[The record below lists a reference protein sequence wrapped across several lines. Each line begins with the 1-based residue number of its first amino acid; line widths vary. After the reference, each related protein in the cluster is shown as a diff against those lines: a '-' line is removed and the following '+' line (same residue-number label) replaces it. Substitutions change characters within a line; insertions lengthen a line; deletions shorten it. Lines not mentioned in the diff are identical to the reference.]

1 MSPSKKGRHQ
11 KRRTVPN
18 VSQRPGG
25 TNPST
30 TPSRRLNSLPSQYN
44 ITPAAQA
51 PPTQSPQVPVFAQQ
65 STTAPHIRN
74 YRPPEKLFQT
84 KMPQQY
90 EEVATPLS
98 QEIQNNPP
106 RQSTQ
111 LQDNEASPLQN
122 SQAQSHP
129 SSQGNNFEEPAP
141 VVPDLE
147 EDTLRALNALIL
159 VPDRD
164 RFTTVLSL
172 TPTPNSTCFTRDK
185 GSKLVRSITRIFTNI
200 FDGPYYTW
208 SCVPQG
214 RQERYFIE
222 FAKTHTWDP
231 LITGSV
237 QQNFEVICQRRMKD
251 MVSGMRTT
259 QKRPKWIDETLW
271 KTMTAYWATEEAQKK
286 SQTYSDVRM
295 SERNGLGPH
304 VHLSGP
310 TSYLQIQ
317 LGLEEKL
324 GRPVSLGDV
333 FIETHTRPDG
343 MYVDKKAEKIV
354 ENYEKNIQEK
364 LAELK
369 AETSTISDCAS

>member
-18 VSQRPGG
+18 VSRRPGG

-51 PPTQSPQVPVFAQQ
+51 PPNQSPQVPVFAQQ

-74 YRPPEKLFQT
+74 YPPPEQLFQT
-84 KMPQQY
+84 KMPQQH

-111 LQDNEASPLQN
+111 LQDNETSPLQN

-147 EDTLRALNALIL
+147 EDTLPALNALIL

-164 RFTTVLSL
+164 RFTTVLSP
-172 TPTPNSTCFTRDK
+172 TPTPNYTCFTRDK

-208 SCVPQG
+208 SCVPRG

-222 FAKTHTWDP
+222 FAKTNTWDP

-259 QKRPKWIDETLW
+259 QK
-271 KTMTAYWATEEAQKK
+271 
-286 SQTYSDVRM
+286 
-295 SERNGLGPH
+295 
-304 VHLSGP
+304 
-310 TSYLQIQ
+310 
-317 LGLEEKL
+317 
-324 GRPVSLGDV
+324 
-333 FIETHTRPDG
+333 
-343 MYVDKKAEKIV
+343 
-354 ENYEKNIQEK
+354 
-364 LAELK
+364 
-369 AETSTISDCAS
+369 